1 MPTDCVP
8 VEITGDDA
16 PLFEAH
22 CDQQKPSRRKRGGG
36 LLFAAA
42 ALLLL
47 GAFAMYVGL
56 GRHIM
61 PDLNSLQQKDDIVVR
76 PPYEHCSKVSEN
88 CIGTKCCKVSGHKCF
103 LQNAGYASCKAE
115 CLPGRDGWCTEL
127 VNTRAVQSYPGLR
140 LFCFSFYTK
149 NTGSTKKS
157 YELDLFRTQLFLG
170 ASIFGCP
177 KWRVYSDI
185 ETWLSP
191 GPPVLKTTKVDDTD
205 GDFHLFKRKKTGAWT
220 NAMMF
225 YQAWMDMRRTKATVD
240 SDWVIKAD
248 ADAVFIPVRLLETL
262 KGYKVPGGGVYV
274 ENCKKVMYGF
284 FGNLEVVSHDAFDAF
299 LFNLEHCKA
308 TLDWKGLEPSWKY
321 GPWGEDLF
329 MQKCMDIHGVA
340 KVYNFT
346 LTEDGKCKADLP
358 KSLQKVK
365 GVKWQ
370 PDCLHSSAVSMHPFK
385 KPDDYFACLANT
397 QRTWEWTGKP
407 WEHLHE

>member
-1 MPTDCVP
+1 MGTPQAVTSSVVAPVQLNQIAVVP
-8 VEITGDDA
+8 PREECAKIGVN
-16 PLFEAH
+16 
-22 CDQQKPSRRKRGGG
+22 C
-36 LLFAAA
+36 AA
-42 ALLLL
+42 
-47 GAFAMYVGL
+47 
-56 GRHIM
+56 
-61 PDLNSLQQKDDIVVR
+61 Q
-76 PPYEHCSKVSEN
+76 
-88 CIGTKCCKVSGHKCF
+88 KCCKVTGYECYEVKPGMAKCMKECTPGKDGTC
-103 LQNAGYASCKAE
+103 LHHTVPMKASKKSDISYSA
-115 CLPGRDGWCTEL
+115 
-127 VNTRAVQSYPGLR
+127 NT
-140 LFCFSFYTK
+140 LFCWAFYTK

-170 ASIFGCP
+170 ACIFGCP

-205 GDFHLFKRKKTGAWT
+205 GDFHLFRRKKTGAWT

-225 YQAWMDMRRTKATVD
+225 YQTWMDMRRTKATVD

-248 ADAVFIPVRLLETL
+248 ADAVFIPGRLLETL

-308 TLDWKGLEPSWKY
+308 TLDWKGLKPSWKD
-321 GPWGEDLF
+321 GAWGEDLF
-329 MQKCMDIHGVA
+329 MQKCIDIHGVA

-385 KPDDYFACLANT
+385 KPNEYFACLANT

-407 WEHLHE
+407 WQHLHE